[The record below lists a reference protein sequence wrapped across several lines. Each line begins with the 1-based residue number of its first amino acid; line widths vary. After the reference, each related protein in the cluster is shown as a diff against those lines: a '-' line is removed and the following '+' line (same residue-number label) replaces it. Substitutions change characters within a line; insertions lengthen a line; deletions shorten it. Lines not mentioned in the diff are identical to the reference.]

1 MSLYYQDLLAVGENE
16 ADRIN
21 FTHRAILDH
30 KSSDEYETAS
40 IADDYA
46 RQRNTTI
53 INYQKM
59 LYTLSGK
66 QVPDNW
72 SANYKLCSNFFNRFC
87 TQLNQYLLGNGITF
101 NDESTPDKLGEDFD
115 YQVQKAGYDALTGAV
130 SFGFWNYDHLET
142 FSVLEFA
149 PLYDEEN
156 GALMAG
162 VRFWQ
167 VDDSKPLRATLYEL
181 DGYTEYIWNK
191 RKNENGKDDFV
202 GEVYKEKRPY
212 KELVRISEADGIEI
226 YDGEN
231 YVGFPIVPLYANK
244 HKQSEIVGLR
254 ENIDAYDLIKSGYAN
269 DLDDASQI
277 YWTISNAGGMDDIDL
292 AQFLD
297 RLKTVKATTLNDGEE
312 VQSHTVEPPY
322 AGRESILDRLRSDM
336 YDDFMA
342 LDTKMIANGAVTAT
356 QIQAAYEPI
365 NQKCDE
371 YEYNVTHFIKGILEI
386 AGIDDTPSYTRSVI
400 VNKSEELGLV
410 VQSAMYLTPEY
421 ITKKILTLLGDADQ
435 IDDVQAEVDTLNMR
449 NGGLIE

>member
-1 MSLYYQDLLAVGENE
+1 MSLYYQDLKAIGDNE
-16 ADRIN
+16 TERIY
-21 FTHRAILDH
+21 FTHKVIVDH
-30 KSSDEYETAS
+30 KGSDEYNIAS

-53 INYQKM
+53 VNYQKM

-101 NDESTPDKLGEDFD
+101 NDETTAEKLGEDFD

-142 FSVLEFA
+142 FSILEFA

-167 VDDSKPLRATLYEL
+167 LDDSKPLRATLYEI

-191 RKNENGKDDFV
+191 RKGDNGKDDFV
-202 GEVYKEKRPY
+202 GEVLKEKRPY

-231 YVGFPIVPLYANK
+231 YAGFPIIPLYANK

-277 YWTISNAGGMDDIDL
+277 FWTISNAGGMDDIDL
-292 AQFLD
+292 AQFLE
-297 RLKTVKATTLNDGEE
+297 RLKTVKATALDAGED

-342 LDTKMIANGAVTAT
+342 LDTKMIASGAVTAT

-371 YEYNVTHFIKGILEI
+371 YEYYVTHFINGILEI

-400 VNKSEELGLV
+400 VNKSEELGVV
-410 VQSAMYLTPEY
+410 VQSAMYLAPEY

-435 IDDVQAEVDTLNMR
+435 IDEVQAEIDANNMR